1 MTEEMQEPKV
11 SGSSSSVTCSALTAS
26 GKQCRAVPMPG
37 QAFCLFHSQQAEA
50 KRIMADARRAGG
62 LARSGLPQ
70 AHGIGGESG
79 VGGRVQGDVPTSLA
93 AYARWAAGS
102 APL

>member
-1 MTEEMQEPKV
+1 MTEETQEPKV

-50 KRIMADARRAGG
+50 KRIMADTRGG
-62 LARSGLPQ
+62 PVGWHDGLPQ
-70 AHGIGGESG
+70 ADGIGGESG
-79 VGGRVQGDVPTSLA
+79 VGGGVQGDLPTSLA